1 MSLSHLLA
9 RTCPPTYAMHCMGI
23 ATLCQHTSPPCK
35 QMEPGHW
42 EGDLRKASAGHV
54 EVEKY
59 LGISGLPW
67 TVFQPLYIYG
77 EFNAKDCEQW
87 FLDRIMRCV

>member
-1 MSLSHLLA
+1 
-9 RTCPPTYAMHCMGI
+9 
-23 ATLCQHTSPPCK
+23 
-35 QMEPGHW
+35 MEPGHW

-87 FLDRIMRCV
+87 FLDRIMRCVVHVYHDRDAA